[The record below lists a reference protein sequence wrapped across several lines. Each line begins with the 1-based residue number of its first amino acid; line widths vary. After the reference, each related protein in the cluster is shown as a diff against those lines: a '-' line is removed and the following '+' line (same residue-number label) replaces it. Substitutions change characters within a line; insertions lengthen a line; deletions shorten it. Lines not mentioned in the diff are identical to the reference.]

1 LNSLRARNIV
11 PADIQ
16 HLETDVFALF
26 IAVEPEDHEVH
37 AFGDVVEVVGDRAG
51 MFIQLSEGW
60 RVKKPLWILLPV
72 LVLDGEVTVENVS
85 RH

>member
-1 LNSLRARNIV
+1 LRARNIV

-16 HLETDVFALF
+16 HLETDVFTLF

-37 AFGDVVEVVGDRAG
+37 ALGDIVEVVGDRAR
-51 MFIQLSEGW
+51 MFIQFSEGW